1 MASRQHRHKTD
12 IAPLHCR
19 ASAQTIIPPRGSPLP
34 PPLPEPKIAP
44 PVVAKMDAPLQQNYA
59 PLSTRPWFSDRITS
73 CLQTGAAAGL
83 GPSDRE
89 TLVPATARRIRDPA
103 PTDKHLN
110 SQFLN

>member
-1 MASRQHRHKTD
+1 MASRDHRHKTD

-19 ASAQTIIPPRGSPLP
+19 ASAQTIIPPRGSPLLNA
-34 PPLPEPKIAP
+34 PLPEPKIAP

-59 PLSTRPWFSDRITS
+59 PLSTRPSFSDRITS

-89 TLVPATARRIRDPA
+89 AYSRSCA
-103 PTDKHLN
+103 N
-110 SQFLN
+110 

>member
-1 MASRQHRHKTD
+1 MASRHHRHKTD

-19 ASAQTIIPPRGSPLP
+19 ASAQTIIPRGGSPLLNAPLP
-34 PPLPEPKIAP
+34 PPLPEPMIAP

-59 PLSTRPWFSDRITS
+59 PLSTRPSF
-73 CLQTGAAAGL
+73 
-83 GPSDRE
+83 
-89 TLVPATARRIRDPA
+89 IRDPA